1 MDRVHGCG
9 AVGNELLGSAAEP
22 KGTKH
27 SCNEP
32 EPLGVFCDG
41 SFALSALLLLHQS
54 SGRGGGGQVLE
65 MNFSPDVYSS
75 CRKAELQIGIC
86 FVRGNPSPGTALL
99 LAW

>member
-32 EPLGVFCDG
+32 EPLGVFVMD
-41 SFALSALLLLHQS
+41 LLHCQPCCS
-54 SGRGGGGQVLE
+54 CTKAQGGGGWSGSGDE
-65 MNFSPDVYSS
+65 F
-75 CRKAELQIGIC
+75 
-86 FVRGNPSPGTALL
+86 FT
-99 LAW
+99 